1 MRDKFAGALVTLL
14 DSESAVGATTKVRLQ
29 LAIRQMIVE
38 GAVRERDRLPS
49 TRTLSAELRVARDT
63 LEAAYRQLEAEG
75 FLTRRHGSGT
85 FVAKLE
91 RETLEKPRG
100 KSGRKARTKPGPQAS
115 LSSRGTAI
123 WKRGG
128 VVDQTT
134 ALPFAAAMPDVKP
147 FPLDVWRRLTSRVL
161 RGKGQVALM
170 YGDAQG
176 YLPLREEISRY
187 LAAHRGVRCRPEQ
200 VVVLNSSQQA
210 LSVIAN
216 LLLDPGDSIAIEDP
230 GYHGA
235 RSAFAAAG
243 LSLHPVPVDRSGL
256 RFQDLLESGEERRA
270 VYLTPSHHYPTGV
283 TLSLDRRLALIDW
296 AARNERWIIEDDY
309 DSEYRYDGLPV
320 SAIQGLDSNE
330 RVLYVGT
337 FSKVLFPS
345 LRLAYLVLPER
356 LVPSFVT
363 ARTLIDGQSSMINQM
378 VLAQFMAEGH
388 FTAHIRHMRQIYR
401 ARRDAFMVSFS
412 RHLATYADAMPP
424 AGGLHVACQLKSGLS
439 EDVTVRAARSAGI
452 ELPTLKRLYAG
463 PHTQEGWLMGFAA
476 LTAHEID
483 DAMRRLAL
491 TISATLARGH

>member
-14 DSESAVGATTKVRLQ
+14 DSQSADSATTSVRLQ
-29 LAIRQMIVE
+29 KAIRQMIVE

-85 FVAKLE
+85 FVAKLD
-91 RETLEKPRG
+91 RDTLETSRPGSR
-100 KSGRKARTKPGPQAS
+100 RKARAQPGPQAS
-115 LSSRGTAI
+115 LSNRGTAI
-123 WKRGG
+123 WGRGG

-147 FPLDVWRRLTSRVL
+147 FPLDTWRRLTSRIL
-161 RGKGQVALM
+161 RGNGQVALM

-187 LAAHRGVRCRPEQ
+187 LAAHRGVRCKAEQ
-200 VVVLNSSQQA
+200 VIVLNSSQQA
-210 LSVIAN
+210 LSIIAS
-216 LLLDPGDSIAIEDP
+216 LLLDPGDPVAIEDP

-235 RSAFAAAG
+235 RSVFAAAG
-243 LSLHPVPVDRSGL
+243 VSLHPVPVDGSGL
-256 RFQDLLESGEERRA
+256 RFQDLLECGKEMRA

-356 LVPSFVT
+356 LTPTFVT

-401 ARRDAFMVSFS
+401 ARRDAFMVSFA
-412 RHLATYADAMPP
+412 RHLAPFADAVPP
-424 AGGLHVACQLKSGLS
+424 AGGLHVACKLKPGLS
-439 EDVTVRAARSAGI
+439 EDVTVQAAQSAGI
-452 ELPTLKRLYAG
+452 ELPTLRRLYAG
-463 PHTQEGWLMGFAA
+463 PHADEGWLMGFAA

-483 DAMRRLAL
+483 DAIRRLSLA
-491 TISATLARGH
+491 ISAALARQP